1 MNEGQLY
8 HILLM
13 AAYLWPEGLRVL
25 NDPAAYVKHCI
36 ESNYG
41 DKAVEDGMSVLN
53 ILRSQNKLLLSNG
66 REDAIDAKLLNAGVS
81 FIGDNLERRM
91 GILAF
96 CLGLTIEIEGVNISH
111 TSKEKLYTI
120 ANLLRL
126 KKDEIDIL
134 LNMVKPEETS
144 PRIAALK
151 VLGLSS
157 NATKE
162 DVKHAYR
169 RLSLKYHPDRNLDK
183 SENEK
188 QEAER
193 KFKEIVAA
201 KQLLDSLQN

>member
-1 MNEGQLY
+1 
-8 HILLM
+8 
-13 AAYLWPEGLRVL
+13 
-25 NDPAAYVKHCI
+25 
-36 ESNYG
+36 
-41 DKAVEDGMSVLN
+41 
-53 ILRSQNKLLLSNG
+53 
-66 REDAIDAKLLNAGVS
+66 
-81 FIGDNLERRM
+81 
-91 GILAF
+91 
-96 CLGLTIEIEGVNISH
+96 
-111 TSKEKLYTI
+111 
-120 ANLLRL
+120 
-126 KKDEIDIL
+126 
-134 LNMVKPEETS
+134 MVKPEETS